1 MLIIRAAGQVWNYQE
16 KVKIVSLRALGGG
29 FSVYLKSSAAR
40 AAHRE
45 QARSYI
51 CFGPIMPV
59 GFARERPGAWLDIAS
74 YKQGGRARVA
84 QDGLARNK
92 CRSELARDAPRGR
105 RSIS

>member
-51 CFGPIMPV
+51 CFGPVHPV
-59 GFARERPGAWLDIAS
+59 P
-74 YKQGGRARVA
+74 
-84 QDGLARNK
+84 
-92 CRSELARDAPRGR
+92 LARDRLVCTTRYRAMRQGVRAQIPQA
-105 RSIS
+105 